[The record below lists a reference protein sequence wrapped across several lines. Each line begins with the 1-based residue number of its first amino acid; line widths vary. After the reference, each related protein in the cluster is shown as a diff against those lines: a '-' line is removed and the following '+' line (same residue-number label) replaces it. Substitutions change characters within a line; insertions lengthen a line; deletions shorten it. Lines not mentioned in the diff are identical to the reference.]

1 MTIKIIHG
9 LKGNYMVRDINNKNF
24 CCVDLIMHR
33 VFYNK
38 VCVCV
43 CECVCVSALT
53 GALIRI
59 PLYLVCDTEL
69 REHSDT
75 SNLGQVEL

>member
-9 LKGNYMVRDINNKNF
+9 LKVNYMVRDISNKNC
-24 CCVDLIMHR
+24 CCVDLIMHK

-38 VCVCV
+38 VCVC
-43 CECVCVSALT
+43 AHT
-53 GALIRI
+53 RALIRI
-59 PLYLVCDTEL
+59 PLYVVCDTEL

-75 SNLGQVEL
+75 GNLGQVEL

>member
-9 LKGNYMVRDINNKNF
+9 LQGNYMVRDINNKNF

-43 CECVCVSALT
+43 SAHT
-53 GALIRI
+53 GALIRL